1 MEDLTKRKA
10 MAIEEFNRQM
20 QSVSDM
26 DICAEFPKENVK
38 RFETDFTAREQDIY
52 TNGVSDGVRAV
63 ISLMMTRLDIGKIQ
77 EAFNNG
83 TDGGREDS

>member
-1 MEDLTKRKA
+1 MEDLEKRKA

-26 DICAEFPKENVK
+26 DICAEFPKESVK
-38 RFETDFTAREQDIY
+38 RFETEFTAREQDIY
-52 TNGVSDGVRAV
+52 ATGVSDGVRAV
-63 ISLMMTRLDIGKIQ
+63 ISLMMTRLDIKKIQ

-83 TDGGREDS
+83 SDGGREGS